1 MESADTKPCMSR
13 LIFLPQT
20 RWRYKAFK
28 EFTRD
33 GRDMNVQGEEDQR
46 IIARILAN
54 SCPAAH
60 AIFLLYFLL
69 NVEHVSTPSLLYY
82 QLV

>member
-1 MESADTKPCMSR
+1 M
-13 LIFLPQT
+13 
-20 RWRYKAFK
+20 
-28 EFTRD
+28 
-33 GRDMNVQGEEDQR
+33 DMNVQGEEDQR

-54 SCPAAH
+54 SCPAVH
-60 AIFLLYFLL
+60 SIFFFLLYFLL